1 MRVTEMKEQPTTIHN
16 NESATDKHGSARIRN
31 PAFRSVLI
39 HIHPWLFPG
48 SFAQDLK
55 SLLIFVAIVSACA
68 QVAFSQSGRKST
80 GTPTTA
86 PSVSGPKSVEKP
98 KPKPPPLQLLVAVED
113 HNPLS
118 NMPYYLSDTVLDNC
132 VRHLNDAA
140 DINATTAQRGMT
152 RGDAINRAKAADK
165 NSFVVWLQ
173 IDSDAMASGRQ
184 SKNGPDELY
193 VRYTIFEPG
202 TAKVKQWGRTH
213 QSIYKTGRGGVS
225 GTSSKSSPLYS
236 EYALKQAAREA
247 AERILEAFD
256 ITLHDM
262 RIPN

>member
-1 MRVTEMKEQPTTIHN
+1 MYRNKP
-16 NESATDKHGSARIRN
+16 ATDKRGSAPIRN
-31 PAFRSVLI
+31 PAFRSVQI
-39 HIHPWLFPG
+39 RVHPWLLLD
-48 SFAQDLK
+48 SVVHELR
-55 SLLIFVAIVSACA
+55 SLIIFVAIVSACTHVTFA
-68 QVAFSQSGRKST
+68 QSGRKST
-80 GTPTTA
+80 GPPTTA
-86 PSVSGPKSVEKP
+86 PSVSGPRNVEKTT
-98 KPKPPPLQLLVAVED
+98 PKPPPIQLLVGVED
-113 HNPLS
+113 RNPVS
-118 NMPYYLSDTVLDNC
+118 NMPYYLSDTVMDNC
-132 VRHLNDAA
+132 VRHLNDAVEV
-140 DINATTAQRGMT
+140 NATAGQRGMT
-152 RGDAINRAKAADK
+152 RGDAVNRAKAADK

-173 IDSDAMASGRQ
+173 IESDAMASAKQ

-225 GTSSKSSPLYS
+225 GTSSKNSPLYS

-256 ITLHDM
+256 ITLRDM